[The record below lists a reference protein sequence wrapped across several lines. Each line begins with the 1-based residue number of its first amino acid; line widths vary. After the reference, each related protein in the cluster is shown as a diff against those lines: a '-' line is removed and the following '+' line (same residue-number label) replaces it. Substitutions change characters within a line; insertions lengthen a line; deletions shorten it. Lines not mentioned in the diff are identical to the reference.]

1 MRTQRSTPTPRRGAA
16 TLQQVADAA
25 GVSLATASRVLNGS
39 TRTVNPELS
48 EHVKEVAAR
57 LRYVSHG
64 PAQALARATT
74 SLVGLLVHDVNDPY
88 FSAIAAGAMRVARER
103 DLLVMVANTY
113 RDPDLELDY
122 ITRLDAQRARA
133 ILVAGS
139 PPVAAAPAAA
149 LRERLVDYVHGGGR
163 VVSIGDQGPDI
174 DAVLPENA
182 AGGRAA
188 ALHLAGLGH
197 REIGVVTGP
206 AGLVT
211 VADRLEGFTR
221 GLLEAGGDIHTTALQ
236 GDFTR
241 DGGYQATR
249 RLLEKH
255 PKVTA
260 VFALS
265 DLMAVGALA
274 ALREAGRRVP
284 DDVSLI
290 GFDDLAICAD
300 LTPALTTV
308 RVDTEGMGEQAMRM
322 VVAAGPEAEA
332 GPDADADADAAAG
345 TGAGDAAG
353 DGVPADAA
361 VTAEQRTTIQSPT
374 ELIVRGSTGPAVS

>member
-1 MRTQRSTPTPRRGAA
+1 
-16 TLQQVADAA
+16 VADAA

-39 TRTVNPELS
+39 ARTVNPELS
-48 EHVKEVAAR
+48 AHVKEVATR

-113 RDPDLELDY
+113 RDPELELDY
-122 ITRLDAQRARA
+122 ITRLGAQRARA

-139 PPVAAAPAAA
+139 PPVDPGAAEA
-149 LRERLVDYVHGGGR
+149 LRERLEDYAAGGGR
-163 VVSIGDQGPDI
+163 VVTIGDQGPDT

-188 ALHLAGLGH
+188 ARHLTGLGH

-206 AGLVT
+206 PGLVT
-211 VADRLEGFTR
+211 VADRLAGFHEA
-221 GLLEAGGDIHTTALQ
+221 LLDSGVGARTVEVP

-241 DGGYQATR
+241 ESGYQAMR
-249 RLLEKH
+249 RLLEQR
-255 PKVTA
+255 PEVTA

-284 DDVSLI
+284 ADVSLI

-322 VVAAGPEAEA
+322 VVAAERPSGGEGGGGE
-332 GPDADADADAAAG
+332 GAARDP
-345 TGAGDAAG
+345 GAR
-353 DGVPADAA
+353 
-361 VTAEQRTTIQSPT
+361 RTTIESPT
-374 ELIVRGSTGPAVS
+374 ELIVRESTGPARSSG

>member
-1 MRTQRSTPTPRRGAA
+1 MQRSTPSPAPRRAGA

-48 EHVKEVAAR
+48 AHVREVATR

-88 FSAIAAGAMRVARER
+88 FSAIAAGAMRVARDA

-113 RDPDLELDY
+113 RDPELELDY
-122 ITRLDAQRARA
+122 ITRLGAQRARA

-139 PPVAAAPAAA
+139 PPIDPALAAAF
-149 LRERLVDYVHGGGR
+149 REQLMDYAHSGGR
-163 VVSIGDQGPDI
+163 VVSIGDQGPEI
-174 DAVLPENA
+174 DAVLPANA
-182 AGGRAA
+182 EGARAA
-188 ALHLAGLGH
+188 ASHLTGLGH
-197 REIGVVTGP
+197 REIGVVAGP
-206 AGLVT
+206 AGLVA
-211 VADRLEGFTR
+211 VADRLAGFRR
-221 GLLEAGGDIHTTALQ
+221 GLLAAGGGVRETAVD

-249 RLLEKH
+249 RLLELR
-255 PKVTA
+255 PEVTA

-284 DDVSLI
+284 ADMSVV

-308 RVDTEGMGEQAMRM
+308 RVDTEGMGEQAMRI
-322 VVAAGPEAEA
+322 VVAAAEPVA
-332 GPDADADADAAAG
+332 ND
-345 TGAGDAAG
+345 
-353 DGVPADAA
+353 
-361 VTAEQRTTIQSPT
+361 TAPGRSVVHSAT
-374 ELIVRGSTGPAVS
+374 ELIVRGSTGRVA

>member
-1 MRTQRSTPTPRRGAA
+1 M
-16 TLQQVADAA
+16 ADAA

-48 EHVKEVAAR
+48 AHVKEVASR

-113 RDPDLELDY
+113 RDADLELDY
-122 ITRLDAQRARA
+122 IARLDAQRARA

-139 PPVAAAPAAA
+139 PPVEAAAAAA
-149 LRERLVDYVHGGGR
+149 LRERLVDYVLGGGR
-163 VVSIGDQGPDI
+163 VVSIGDQGPEI
-174 DAVLPENA
+174 DALLPENVE
-182 AGGRAA
+182 GGRAA

-211 VADRLEGFTR
+211 VAERLEGFSA
-221 GLLEAGGDIHTTALQ
+221 GLMESADDAHVIAQQ

-241 DGGYQATR
+241 DGGYRATR
-249 RLLEKH
+249 RLLEQH
-255 PKVTA
+255 PEITA

-284 DDVSLI
+284 DEVSVV

-322 VVAAGPEAEA
+322 VVEADSPDDDGGSESAGADGASSAPDVA
-332 GPDADADADAAAG
+332 GDGSATD
-345 TGAGDAAG
+345 DAAG
-353 DGVPADAA
+353 
-361 VTAEQRTTIQSPT
+361 QRRRIIKSPT

>member
-1 MRTQRSTPTPRRGAA
+1 
-16 TLQQVADAA
+16 VADVA

-39 TRTVNPELS
+39 ARTVNPELS
-48 EHVKEVAAR
+48 AHVKEVATR

-113 RDPDLELDY
+113 RDPELELDY
-122 ITRLDAQRARA
+122 IARLDAQRARA
-133 ILVAGS
+133 ILMTGS
-139 PPVAAAPAAA
+139 PPTDGALAAA
-149 LRERLVDYVHGGGR
+149 LRERLVDYTHGGGR
-163 VVSIGDQGPDI
+163 VVSIGDQGPGI

-182 AGGRAA
+182 EGGRAA
-188 ALHLAGLGH
+188 ARHLTGLGH

-221 GLLEAGGDIHTTALQ
+221 GLMEGADDAHAITVP

-241 DGGYQATR
+241 DGGFQATR
-249 RLLEKH
+249 RLLEQH
-255 PKVTA
+255 PQVTA
-260 VFALS
+260 VFVLS
-265 DLMAVGALA
+265 DLMAMGALA
-274 ALREAGRRVP
+274 ALRAAGRRVP
-284 DDVSLI
+284 ADVSLV

-308 RVDTEGMGEQAMRM
+308 RVDTEAMGEQAMRM
-322 VVAAGPEAEA
+322 VVGL
-332 GPDADADADAAAG
+332 PDLEADADADAPEA
-345 TGAGDAAG
+345 
-353 DGVPADAA
+353 DG
-361 VTAEQRTTIQSPT
+361 RTTVTSPT
-374 ELIVRGSTGPAVS
+374 ALIVRESTGPAVSRAAS

>member
-1 MRTQRSTPTPRRGAA
+1 M
-16 TLQQVADAA
+16 QQVADAA

-113 RDPDLELDY
+113 RDPELELDY

-133 ILVAGS
+133 ILVTGS
-139 PPVAAAPAAA
+139 PPTDAAVAAA
-149 LRERLVDYVHGGGR
+149 LRERLVEYMHGGGR
-163 VVSIGDQGPDI
+163 VVSIGDQGSEI

-182 AGGRAA
+182 EGGRAA

-206 AGLVT
+206 EGLVA

-221 GLLEAGGDIHTTALQ
+221 GLREGAAEAQAITVP

-241 DGGYQATR
+241 DGGFEATR
-249 RLLEKH
+249 RLLAER
-255 PKVTA
+255 PELTA

-284 DDVSLI
+284 EDVSLV
-290 GFDDLAICAD
+290 GFDDLAVCAD
-300 LTPALTTV
+300 LTPALTTL

-322 VVAAGPEAEA
+322 VVGGPGVAA
-332 GPDADADADAAAG
+332 
-345 TGAGDAAG
+345 
-353 DGVPADAA
+353 DG
-361 VTAEQRTTIQSPT
+361 RTTVTSPT

>member
-1 MRTQRSTPTPRRGAA
+1 MSTQRSTPAPAPRRGGA

-48 EHVKEVAAR
+48 EHVREVATR

-113 RDPDLELDY
+113 REPSLELDY
-122 ITRLDAQRARA
+122 ITRLGAQRARA

-139 PPVAAAPAAA
+139 PPVDPALAAP
-149 LRERLVDYVHGGGR
+149 LRERLLDYQQGGGR
-163 VVSIGDQGPDI
+163 VVTIGDQGPHL
-174 DAVLPENA
+174 DAVLPANA
-182 AGGRAA
+182 EGAQAA
-188 ALHLAGLGH
+188 ARHLTALGH
-197 REIGVVTGP
+197 REIGMVAGP
-206 AGLVT
+206 RGLVT
-211 VADRLEGFTR
+211 IADRSEGFRR
-221 GLLEAGGDIHTTALQ
+221 GLAQSTEEPAVGYEIE

-241 DGGYQATR
+241 DGGYHATR
-249 RLLEKH
+249 RLLAEH
-255 PKVTA
+255 PGITA
-260 VFALS
+260 VFA
-265 DLMAVGALA
+265 MADVMAIGALA

-284 DDVSLI
+284 EDVSLV
-290 GFDDLAICAD
+290 GFDDLPICAD

-322 VVAAGPEAEA
+322 VVEAAPPEV
-332 GPDADADADAAAG
+332 
-345 TGAGDAAG
+345 GDAETDSDEQA
-353 DGVPADAA
+353 
-361 VTAEQRTTIQSPT
+361 AEQRTVVHSAT
-374 ELIVRGSTGPAVS
+374 ELIVRGSTGPA

>member
-1 MRTQRSTPTPRRGAA
+1 MRTQRSTASPAPRRGGA

-39 TRTVNPELS
+39 ARTVNPDLS
-48 EHVKEVAAR
+48 AHVKEVATR

-113 RDPDLELDY
+113 RDPELELDY
-122 ITRLDAQRARA
+122 ITRLGAQRARA

-139 PPVAAAPAAA
+139 PPVDSGAAEA
-149 LRERLVDYVHGGGR
+149 LRERLEDYAAGGGR
-163 VVSIGDQGPDI
+163 VVTIGDQGPAI

-188 ALHLAGLGH
+188 ARHLIELGH
-197 REIGVVTGP
+197 REIGVIPGP

-211 VADRLEGFTR
+211 VADRLAGFT
-221 GLLEAGGDIHTTALQ
+221 GALQ
-236 GDFTR
+236 DSGVDTRTVEAAGDFTR
-241 DGGYQATR
+241 EGGYQAAQ
-249 RLLEKH
+249 RLLAQRPE
-255 PKVTA
+255 VTA

-284 DDVSLI
+284 ADVSLI
-290 GFDDLAICAD
+290 GFDDLPICAD

-322 VVAAGPEAEA
+322 VVAGAPSAEPVPSGGDDGEAGAGPGA
-332 GPDADADADAAAG
+332 GAGAAG
-345 TGAGDAAG
+345 A
-353 DGVPADAA
+353 
-361 VTAEQRTTIQSPT
+361 RRITIESPT
-374 ELIVRGSTGPAVS
+374 ELIVRESTGPARSSR

>member
-1 MRTQRSTPTPRRGAA
+1 MRTQRSTASPAPRRGGA

-39 TRTVNPELS
+39 ARTVNPDLS
-48 EHVKEVAAR
+48 AHVKEVATR

-113 RDPDLELDY
+113 RDPELELDY
-122 ITRLDAQRARA
+122 ITRLGAQRARA

-139 PPVAAAPAAA
+139 PPVDSGAAEA
-149 LRERLVDYVHGGGR
+149 LRERLEDYAAGGGR
-163 VVSIGDQGPDI
+163 VVTIGDQGPAI

-188 ALHLAGLGH
+188 ARHLIELGH
-197 REIGVVTGP
+197 REIGVIPGP

-211 VADRLEGFTR
+211 VADRLAGFT
-221 GLLEAGGDIHTTALQ
+221 GALQ
-236 GDFTR
+236 DSGVDARTVEAAGDFTR
-241 DGGYQATR
+241 EGGYQAAQ
-249 RLLEKH
+249 RLLGQRPE
-255 PKVTA
+255 VTA

-284 DDVSLI
+284 ADVSLI
-290 GFDDLAICAD
+290 GFDDLPICAD

-322 VVAAGPEAEA
+322 VVAGAPSAEPVPSGGDDGEAGAGPGA
-332 GPDADADADAAAG
+332 GAGAAG
-345 TGAGDAAG
+345 A
-353 DGVPADAA
+353 
-361 VTAEQRTTIQSPT
+361 RRITIESPT
-374 ELIVRGSTGPAVS
+374 ELIVRESTGPARSSR